1 MNIYTFPNGITI
13 ATEHLVVLYPSG
25 KGDSVYYLHLANGEE
40 YTVKL
45 TADQLADFKLRWGT
59 K

>member
-13 ATEHLVVLYPSG
+13 ATEHLAVLYPSG
-25 KGDSVYYLHLANGEE
+25 KGDSVYYLRLTDGQE

-45 TADQLADFKLRWGT
+45 TTDQLAKFKLWWG